1 MSEDTEEDDPAIL
14 RRNAGQIRYSVNWQG
29 TAIKVQYERLAVNMH
44 INPEIPVIESARA
57 HYQAIA
63 DLDFLITSIRRLLRV
78 AEQAR
83 SYHLDPNKELKLA
96 IKIFNSRWHP
106 SLVNIRNAL
115 EHVDKPGTPFFP
127 ARGGDTMAFV
137 YPGGQIDAGKLYT
150 AAMNLHQAICKA
162 IEPFES

>member
-1 MSEDTEEDDPAIL
+1 MSEDTKEDHPTTL

-29 TAIKVQYERLAVNMH
+29 TAIRMQYERLAASMH
-44 INPEIPVIESARA
+44 IDTETPLIELARA
-57 HYQAIA
+57 HYKAIS
-63 DLDFLITSIRRLLRV
+63 DLDFLITSVRRLLRV

-83 SYHLDPNKELKLA
+83 SYNLDPNKELKLA
-96 IKIFNSRWHP
+96 VKIFNSRWHP
-106 SLVNIRNAL
+106 SLVTIRNAL

-137 YPGGQIDAGKLYT
+137 YPGGQIDASKLYT